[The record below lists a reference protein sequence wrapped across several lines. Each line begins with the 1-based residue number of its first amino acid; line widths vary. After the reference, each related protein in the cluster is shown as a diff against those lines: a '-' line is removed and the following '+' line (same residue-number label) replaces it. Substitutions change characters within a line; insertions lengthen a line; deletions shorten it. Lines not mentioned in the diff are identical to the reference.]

1 MALQLIGPGVLGI
14 LALGFLWAWI
24 FERKRHYLLLLC
36 GGYTSLVLGALTQIL
51 AWPVDT
57 GINAIISNTFYI
69 VAVLAVSD
77 GVLRRSEKRFGTLYG
92 VLLLLLFSALIWYF
106 SYVDRDLLM
115 RIYIQNFGIGAIL
128 LYTALRLRSLT
139 RRQLVDKML
148 FWTLVLCGLQFFA
161 RTVLTAEP
169 GLAGVIDFGETL
181 FWRSL
186 QFSLAVMGTA
196 FAFVILAAAIS
207 DVVEGLRRERDFDR
221 LTGILNR
228 RGFEERADIS
238 LSQTNDRLA
247 LILCDLDHFKEVN
260 DSFGHA
266 VGDDVLCAFGG
277 VLRRTVRECGLVG
290 RVGGEEF
297 AILLAVS
304 DVFEAQE
311 FVRRLQSAI
320 SAAVFPL
327 PVGRA
332 PLTASIGVAVSRP
345 AEDRASLFKRADV
358 ALYDAKNSGR
368 DRVAFSAE

>member
-161 RTVLTAEP
+161 RTVLTAES
-169 GLAGVIDFGETL
+169 GFAGGIDFGKTL

-196 FAFVILAAAIS
+196 FAFAILAAAIS

-238 LSQTNDRLA
+238 LSQTNDRLG

-277 VLRRTVRECGLVG
+277 VLRRS
-290 RVGGEEF
+290 
-297 AILLAVS
+297 VS
-304 DVFEAQE
+304 IA
-311 FVRRLQSAI
+311 RRKGALDSEYWCCR
-320 SAAVFPL
+320 FP
-327 PVGRA
+327 P
-332 PLTASIGVAVSRP
+332 SRRP
-345 AEDRASLFKRADV
+345 RFLI
-358 ALYDAKNSGR
+358 
-368 DRVAFSAE
+368 